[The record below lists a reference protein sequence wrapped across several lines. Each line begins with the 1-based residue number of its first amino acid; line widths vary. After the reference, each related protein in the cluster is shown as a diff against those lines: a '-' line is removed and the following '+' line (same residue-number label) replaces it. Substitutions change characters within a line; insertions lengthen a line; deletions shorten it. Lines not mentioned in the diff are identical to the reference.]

1 MRTALGGLLPAN
13 RPRKCLKPQ
22 RDRLIEAVEEL
33 NLGLP
38 SYEEVLEAL
47 SEREMFPED
56 ELSAFASEIP
66 L

>member
-1 MRTALGGLLPAN
+1 VHSAWALA
-13 RPRKCLKPQ
+13 RRECLKPQ

-38 SYEEVLEAL
+38 SHEEVLEDL
-47 SEREMFPED
+47 SEHEMFSED
-56 ELSAFASEIP
+56 ELSAFASDIP